1 MQKQLIIGI
10 LMAIAPSTSGANA
23 PDSVRAMT
31 LKDCMEYA
39 ISNST
44 KTRISQANVGDAQI
58 ARRDAIL
65 SALTPQVTAGAS
77 AGYNFGRNIDP
88 QTNTYFNTTSFS
100 NGYSINAG
108 IDLFNGFQAVNNMRI
123 SKTSLAISK
132 SEQEQTEAD
141 ICLAVM
147 EAYYN
152 VVYYSRLCQL
162 FEEQVVTAKASLD
175 KMRRQEEIG
184 QKSRAD
190 VIQLEADLA
199 DREYDLANTRQM
211 YGEQMMTLSDLM
223 FFPMDEQLV
232 VDTVMPEPTINVQ
245 SEDEIVSF
253 ALGNDPAVRIAGMK
267 AENARIE
274 LSTAR
279 WKLLPKLSASAGWS
293 SAYFS
298 YKGVPAES
306 FKSQIRNNGGEDIS
320 VSLSIPI
327 FNRLQGHSEVSR
339 KKNSYVKA
347 TAELEQKNR
356 ETESAV
362 RKAYND
368 CNTAMATYV
377 QSCKKT
383 EIQQEAYQLNLKRME
398 QGLISGLE
406 YQTAVNN
413 YLKAKSDNMNSLFKY
428 LIKQSVLKYYS
439 GIDYVNQ

>member
-10 LMAIAPSTSGANA
+10 LMAIVSSTFGATA
-23 PDSVRAMT
+23 PDSVRTMT
-31 LKDCMEYA
+31 LKECMEYA
-39 ISNST
+39 VSNST
-44 KTRISQANVGDAQI
+44 KTRISQANVADAQI
-58 ARRDAIL
+58 SRRDAIL
-65 SALTPQVTAGAS
+65 SALTPSVSAGAS
-77 AGYNFGRNIDP
+77 AGYNFGRSIDP

-100 NGYSINAG
+100 NNYSINAG

-162 FEEQVVTAKASLD
+162 FEEQVVTAKASLA

-199 DREYDLANTRQM
+199 DREYDLANTRQI
-211 YGEQMMTLSDLM
+211 YSEQMMTLSDLM

-253 ALGNDPAVRIAGMK
+253 ALGNDPAVRIAGMR

-279 WKLLPKLSASAGWS
+279 WQLLPRLSASAGWGTGFYS
-293 SAYFS
+293 IDDNGFRTQLRNHA
-298 YKGVPAES
+298 GES
-306 FKSQIRNNGGEDIS
+306 VG

-327 FNRLQGHSEVSR
+327 FNRLQSHSEVSR
-339 KKNSYVKA
+339 KKNSYIRA
-347 TAELEQKNR
+347 AAELEQKNR

-383 EIQQEAYQLNLKRME
+383 EIQQEAYQLNRKRME

>member
-10 LMAIAPSTSGANA
+10 LMAIAPSTFGANA
-23 PDSVRAMT
+23 SDTIRTMT
-31 LKDCMEYA
+31 LKECMEYA
-39 ISNST
+39 VSNST

-65 SALTPQVTAGAS
+65 SVLTPNVSAGAS
-77 AGYNFGRNIDP
+77 AGYNFGRSIDP

-100 NGYSINAG
+100 NNYSISAG
-108 IDLFNGFQAVNNMRI
+108 IDLFNGFSAVNNMRI

-162 FEEQVVTAKASLD
+162 FEEQVVTAKASLE

-199 DREYDLANTRQM
+199 DREYDLANTRQI
-211 YGEQMMTLSDLM
+211 YSEQMMTLSDLM

-245 SEDEIVSF
+245 SEDDIVSF

-279 WKLLPKLSASAGWS
+279 WNMLPKLSASAGWS
-293 SAYFS
+293 TGYYSIDDNGFKTQLRNHA
-298 YKGVPAES
+298 GES
-306 FKSQIRNNGGEDIS
+306 IG

-327 FNRLQGHSEVSR
+327 FNRLHGYSDVSR
-339 KKNSYVKA
+339 KKNSYVRA

-383 EIQQEAYQLNLKRME
+383 EIQQEAYQLNQKRME

-428 LIKQSVLKYYS
+428 MIKQSVLKYYS

>member
-10 LMAIAPSTSGANA
+10 LMAIAPSTFGANA
-23 PDSVRAMT
+23 PDSVRTMT
-31 LKDCMEYA
+31 LKECMEYA
-39 ISNST
+39 VSNST

-65 SALTPQVTAGAS
+65 SALTPSVSASAS
-77 AGYNFGRNIDP
+77 AGYNFGRSIDP

-100 NGYSINAG
+100 NNYSINAG
-108 IDLFNGFQAVNNMRI
+108 IDLFNGFSAVNNMRI
-123 SKTSLAISK
+123 SKTALAISK

-162 FEEQVVTAKASLD
+162 FEEQVVTAKASLA

-199 DREYDLANTRQM
+199 DREYDLANTRQI
-211 YGEQMMTLSDLM
+211 YSEQMMTLSDLM

-232 VDTVMPEPTINVQ
+232 VDTVMPEPTINLQ

-279 WKLLPKLSASAGWS
+279 WKLLPSLYANAGWGTGYNS
-293 SAYFS
+293 IDENDF
-298 YKGVPAES
+298 KTQLHNHVGES
-306 FKSQIRNNGGEDIS
+306 VGL
-320 VSLSIPI
+320 SLSIPI
-327 FNRLQGHSEVSR
+327 FNRLQGHSEVSK
-339 KKNSYVKA
+339 KKNSYVRA

-383 EIQQEAYQLNLKRME
+383 EIQQEAYQLNQKRME

>member
-10 LMAIAPSTSGANA
+10 LMAIAPSTFGANA
-23 PDSVRAMT
+23 PDTVRTMT
-31 LKDCMEYA
+31 LKECMEYA
-39 ISNST
+39 VSNST

-65 SALTPQVTAGAS
+65 SVLTPNVSAGAS

-100 NGYSINAG
+100 NNYSINAG
-108 IDLFNGFQAVNNMRI
+108 IDLFNGFSAVNNMRI

-162 FEEQVVTAKASLD
+162 FEEQVVTAKASLE

-184 QKSRAD
+184 QKSHAD

-199 DREYDLANTRQM
+199 DREYDLASTRQI
-211 YGEQMMTLSDLM
+211 YSEQMMTLSDLM

-279 WKLLPKLSASAGWS
+279 WQLLPRLSASAGWS
-293 SAYFS
+293 TGYYSIDDNDFRTQLRNHA
-298 YKGVPAES
+298 GES
-306 FKSQIRNNGGEDIS
+306 VG

-339 KKNSYVKA
+339 KKNLYVRA

-383 EIQQEAYQLNLKRME
+383 EIQQEAYQLNQKRME

-439 GIDYVNQ
+439 GVDYVNQ

>member
-10 LMAIAPSTSGANA
+10 LMTIAPSTFGASA
-23 PDSVRAMT
+23 PDSVRTMT

-44 KTRISQANVGDAQI
+44 KIRISEADVNDARV

-65 SALTPQVTAGAS
+65 SVFTPSIDAGAS
-77 AGYNFGRNIDP
+77 AGYNFGRNIDW
-88 QTNTYFNTTSFS
+88 QTNTKTDVTSFS
-100 NGYSINAG
+100 NNYSISAG
-108 IDLFNGFQAVNNMRI
+108 ITLFNGFQAVNNMRI

-152 VVYYSRLCQL
+152 VVYYCRLCQL
-162 FEEQVVTAKASLD
+162 FDEQIATARTALA

-199 DREYDLANTRQM
+199 DREYDLVSTRQM
-211 YGEQMMTLSDLM
+211 RDEQIMTLSDSM
-223 FFPMDEQLV
+223 FFPMDEQFA
-232 VDTVMPEPTINVQ
+232 VDTTMPLAAAVNQT
-245 SEDEIVSF
+245 EDEIVNF
-253 ALGNDPAVRIAGMK
+253 ALGNNPNVKIAGWR
-267 AENARIE
+267 AENARRE

-279 WKLLPKLSASAGWS
+279 WQLLPHLSASASWGTGYS
-293 SAYFS
+293 KNNGVDMPSFS
-298 YKGVPAES
+298 D
-306 FKSQIRNNGGEDIS
+306 QIRNNVGESIGL
-320 VSLSIPI
+320 SLSIPI
-327 FNRLQGHSEVSR
+327 YGRLNRYSEISR
-339 KKNSYVKA
+339 KRNSYA
-347 TAELEQKNR
+347 RANAELDQKNR

-362 RKAYND
+362 RKAFND
-368 CNTAMATYV
+368 CSTAMVAY
-377 QSCKKT
+377 QQACKKT
-383 EIQQEAYQLNLKRME
+383 EIQQEAYQLNQKRME

>member
-10 LMAIAPSTSGANA
+10 LMAIAPSTFGANA
-23 PDSVRAMT
+23 PDSVRTMT
-31 LKDCMEYA
+31 LKECMEYA
-39 ISNST
+39 VSNST

-65 SALTPQVTAGAS
+65 SALTPSVSASAS
-77 AGYNFGRNIDP
+77 AGYNFGRSIDP

-100 NGYSINAG
+100 NNYSISAG
-108 IDLFNGFQAVNNMRI
+108 IDLFNGFSAVNNMRI

-162 FEEQVVTAKASLD
+162 FEEQVVTAKASLE

-199 DREYDLANTRQM
+199 DREYDLANTRQI
-211 YGEQMMTLSDLM
+211 YSEQMMTLSDLM

-245 SEDEIVSF
+245 SEDDIVSF

-279 WKLLPKLSASAGWS
+279 WNMLPKLSASAGWS
-293 SAYFS
+293 TGYYSIDDNGFKTQLRNHA
-298 YKGVPAES
+298 GES
-306 FKSQIRNNGGEDIS
+306 IG

-327 FNRLQGHSEVSR
+327 FNRLHGYSDVSR
-339 KKNSYVKA
+339 KKNSYVRA

-383 EIQQEAYQLNLKRME
+383 EIQQEAYQLNQKRME

-428 LIKQSVLKYYS
+428 MIKQSVLKYYS

>member
-10 LMAIAPSTSGANA
+10 LMAIAPSPFGANA
-23 PDSVRAMT
+23 SDTIRTMT
-31 LKDCMEYA
+31 LKECMEYA
-39 ISNST
+39 VSNST

-65 SALTPQVTAGAS
+65 SVLTPNVSAGAS
-77 AGYNFGRNIDP
+77 AGYNFGRSIDP

-100 NGYSINAG
+100 NNYSISAG
-108 IDLFNGFQAVNNMRI
+108 IDLFNGFSAVNNMRI

-162 FEEQVVTAKASLD
+162 FEEQVVTAKASLE

-199 DREYDLANTRQM
+199 DREYDLANTRQI
-211 YGEQMMTLSDLM
+211 YSEQMMTLSDLM

-245 SEDEIVSF
+245 SEDDIVSF

-279 WKLLPKLSASAGWS
+279 WNMLPKLSASAGWS
-293 SAYFS
+293 TGYYSIDDNGFKTQLRNHA
-298 YKGVPAES
+298 GES
-306 FKSQIRNNGGEDIS
+306 IG

-327 FNRLQGHSEVSR
+327 FNRLHGYSDVSR
-339 KKNSYVKA
+339 KKNSYVRA

-383 EIQQEAYQLNLKRME
+383 EIQQEAYQLNQKRME

-428 LIKQSVLKYYS
+428 MIKQSVLKYYS

>member
-10 LMAIAPSTSGANA
+10 LMAIAPSTFGANA
-23 PDSVRAMT
+23 SDTVRTMT
-31 LKDCMEYA
+31 LKECMEYA
-39 ISNST
+39 VSNST

-65 SALTPQVTAGAS
+65 SVLTPNVSAGAS
-77 AGYNFGRNIDP
+77 AGYNFGRSIDP

-100 NGYSINAG
+100 NNYSISAG
-108 IDLFNGFQAVNNMRI
+108 IDLFNGFSAVNNMRI
-123 SKTSLAISK
+123 SKTALAISK

-162 FEEQVVTAKASLD
+162 FEEQVVTAKASLE

-199 DREYDLANTRQM
+199 DREYDLANTRQI
-211 YGEQMMTLSDLM
+211 YSEQMMTLSDLM

-245 SEDEIVSF
+245 SEDDIVSF

-279 WKLLPKLSASAGWS
+279 WNMLPKLSASAGWS
-293 SAYFS
+293 TGYYSIDDNGFKTQLRNHA
-298 YKGVPAES
+298 GES
-306 FKSQIRNNGGEDIS
+306 IG

-327 FNRLQGHSEVSR
+327 FNRLHGYSDVSR
-339 KKNSYVKA
+339 KKNSYVRA

-383 EIQQEAYQLNLKRME
+383 EIQQEAYQLNQKRME
-398 QGLISGLE
+398 
-406 YQTAVNN
+406 
-413 YLKAKSDNMNSLFKY
+413 
-428 LIKQSVLKYYS
+428 
-439 GIDYVNQ
+439 

>member
-10 LMAIAPSTSGANA
+10 LMAIVPSTFGATA
-23 PDSVRAMT
+23 PDSVRTMT
-31 LKDCMEYA
+31 LKECMEYA
-39 ISNST
+39 VSNST

-58 ARRDAIL
+58 SRRDAIL
-65 SALTPQVTAGAS
+65 SALTPSVSAGAS
-77 AGYNFGRNIDP
+77 AGYNFGRSIDP

-100 NGYSINAG
+100 NNYSINAG

-162 FEEQVVTAKASLD
+162 FEEQVVTAKASLA

-199 DREYDLANTRQM
+199 DREYDLANTRQI
-211 YGEQMMTLSDLM
+211 YSEQMMTLSDLM
-223 FFPMDEQLV
+223 FVPMDEQLV

-253 ALGNDPAVRIAGMK
+253 ALGNDPAVRIAGMR

-279 WKLLPKLSASAGWS
+279 WQLLPRLSASAGWGTGFYS
-293 SAYFS
+293 IDDNGFRTQLRNHA
-298 YKGVPAES
+298 GES
-306 FKSQIRNNGGEDIS
+306 VG

-327 FNRLQGHSEVSR
+327 FNRLQSHSEVSR
-339 KKNSYVKA
+339 KKNSYIRA
-347 TAELEQKNR
+347 AAELEQKNR

-383 EIQQEAYQLNLKRME
+383 EIQQEAYQLNRKRME

>member
-10 LMAIAPSTSGANA
+10 LMAIAPSTLGANA
-23 PDSVRAMT
+23 SDSVRTMT
-31 LKDCMEYA
+31 LKECMEYA
-39 ISNST
+39 VSNST

-65 SALTPQVTAGAS
+65 SVLTPSVSAGAS

-100 NGYSINAG
+100 NSYSINAG
-108 IDLFNGFQAVNNMRI
+108 IDLFNGFSAVNNMRI
-123 SKTSLAISK
+123 SKTALAISK

-162 FEEQVVTAKASLD
+162 FEEQVVTAKASLA

-199 DREYDLANTRQM
+199 DREYDLANTRQI
-211 YGEQMMTLSDLM
+211 YSEQMMTLSDLM

-232 VDTVMPEPTINVQ
+232 VDTVVPEPTINLQ

-267 AENARIE
+267 AENARLE

-279 WKLLPKLSASAGWS
+279 WKLLPSLYASAGLS
-293 SAYFS
+293 TGYNS
-298 YKGVPAES
+298 VDDNS
-306 FKSQIRNNGGEDIS
+306 FKTQLRNHVGES
-320 VSLSIPI
+320 VGLSLSIPI
-327 FNRLQGHSEVSR
+327 FNRLQGHSEVSK
-339 KKNSYVKA
+339 KKNSYVRA

-362 RKAYND
+362 RKAYSD

>member
-10 LMAIAPSTSGANA
+10 LMAIVPSTFGATA
-23 PDSVRAMT
+23 PDSVRTMT
-31 LKDCMEYA
+31 LKECMEYA
-39 ISNST
+39 VSNST

-58 ARRDAIL
+58 SRRDAIL
-65 SALTPQVTAGAS
+65 SALTPSVSAGAS
-77 AGYNFGRNIDP
+77 AGYNFGRSIDP
-88 QTNTYFNTTSFS
+88 QTNTYFNPTSFS
-100 NGYSINAG
+100 NNYSINAG

-162 FEEQVVTAKASLD
+162 FEEQVVTAKASLA

-199 DREYDLANTRQM
+199 DREYDLANTRQI
-211 YGEQMMTLSDLM
+211 YSEQMMTLSDLM

-253 ALGNDPAVRIAGMK
+253 ALGNDPAVRIAGMR

-279 WKLLPKLSASAGWS
+279 WQLLPRLSASAGWGTGFYS
-293 SAYFS
+293 IDDNGFRTQLRNHA
-298 YKGVPAES
+298 GES
-306 FKSQIRNNGGEDIS
+306 VG

-327 FNRLQGHSEVSR
+327 FNRLQSHSEVSR
-339 KKNSYVKA
+339 KKNSYIRA
-347 TAELEQKNR
+347 AAELEQKNR

-383 EIQQEAYQLNLKRME
+383 EIQQEAYQLNRKRME

>member
-1 MQKQLIIGI
+1 MQKQIIIGI
-10 LMAIAPSTSGANA
+10 LMAIAPSTFGANT
-23 PDSVRAMT
+23 SNTVRTMT
-31 LKDCMEYA
+31 LKECMEYA
-39 ISNST
+39 VSNST

-65 SALTPQVTAGAS
+65 SALTPSVSAGAS

-100 NGYSINAG
+100 NNYSVSAG
-108 IDLFNGFQAVNNMRI
+108 IDLFNGFSAVNNMRI

-162 FEEQVVTAKASLD
+162 FEEQVVTAKASLE

-199 DREYDLANTRQM
+199 DREYDLANTRQI
-211 YGEQMMTLSDLM
+211 YSEQMMTLSDLM

-253 ALGNDPAVRIAGMK
+253 ALGNDPAVRIAEMR

-279 WKLLPKLSASAGWS
+279 WNLLPKLSASAGWS
-293 SAYFS
+293 TGYYSIDDNDFKTQLRNHA
-298 YKGVPAES
+298 GES
-306 FKSQIRNNGGEDIS
+306 VG

-327 FNRLQGHSEVSR
+327 FNRLHGHSEVSR

-383 EIQQEAYQLNLKRME
+383 EIQQEAYQLNQKRME